1 MGAKMRAVNLQ
12 ELKSKFSEY
21 LKLAQQEDVIIIYRG
36 KPKAILRGL
45 KDDEWED
52 YVIAN
57 HPEIRASIQQAQQE
71 IREGKSVDLSTFMKE
86 IENAG

>member
-1 MGAKMRAVNLQ
+1 
-12 ELKSKFSEY
+12 
-21 LKLAQQEDVIIIYRG
+21 
-36 KPKAILRGL
+36 L